1 MAQRT
6 SSSLPVRKW
15 GPGTAAIAR
24 ALIAAKSADDA
35 GCAGQGGWSVPTAR
49 LAGAQALRRCARG
62 HRRSPGGYRGRPAR
76 LLELYRDRARPHLAA
91 PETFWFSTRPLIDQA
106 HRITEIARR
115 AEVAVAFS
123 ADLGP
128 DLLAPWRHPTSG
140 DRLCRPRSRRWTP
153 PVSYPPKAGRTQPSS
168 GDIQATPRSWQL
180 PNPGHVIVDHVPLTD
195 PVQQWWDL
203 HDFGGEDRR
212 EAADRLRRAII
223 EKSIASAA

>member
-1 MAQRT
+1 VQ

-24 ALIAAKSADDA
+24 ALIAAKAPMTQVA
-35 GCAGQGGWSVPTAR
+35 LAR
-49 LAGAQALRRCARG
+49 AVGVSQPRASQVLKHFLDAQAVSA
-62 HRRSPGGYRGRPAR
+62 SPGGYRGRPAR

-91 PETFWFSTRPLIDQA
+91 PETFWFSTRPLVDQA
-106 HRITEIARR
+106 HRITDVARE

-128 DLLAPWRHPTSG
+128 DLLAPWRHPTLTIVYA
-140 DRLCRPRSRRWTP
+140 DRDLPLDSAGLVPAESRVDASILWRHT
-153 PVSYPPKAGRTQPSS
+153 S
-168 GDIQATPRSWQL
+168 DATLLTVPETWPQT
-180 PNPGHVIVDHVPLTD
+180 VEDVPLTD

-203 HDFGGEDRR
+203 HDLGSEDRR